1 MLERGPVGQ
10 AERTALPDQATR
22 QSIRQSIRQAA
33 QTAAPPRA
41 RRWLPQLGSDD
52 RAALGLWAAAHLALL
67 VLAWA
72 AAWTFR
78 VQKSH
83 ASLTGVFERWDVV
96 LLRNIAQYGYFSP
109 HSTPNNIAFPP
120 GYPIVLAVAHLIL
133 RNWVISELAVPAVA
147 GCFAVVSLAR
157 LAGGRRAVLYLIT
170 APAAI
175 FLMVGYSESLF
186 LAFAVP
192 AWHAAVRRRW
202 WRAALLAGLSG
213 LVRPDAMFL
222 IPALAVMALVGAGS
236 GSAGARLANAAKVCC
251 GFAGL
256 AAYLTYLK
264 VHTGSWTA
272 WFHAQQTGWDE
283 HLVWPIQGLKTT
295 WWAAFQ
301 HPFAAGTSFAFQVAL
316 AAMAVMVLATV
327 AFALWRRWP
336 EAVYCGLAVIAVGSS
351 TWYVSLSRTLLM
363 QFPIWIAIAA
373 IGARR
378 PWVRYAYLGISAPLA
393 VVFGLLFL
401 TGQWAG

>member
-1 MLERGPVGQ
+1 MLDGGPVEQ
-10 AERTALPDQATR
+10 AERTAPPQAPAR
-22 QSIRQSIRQAA
+22 QSA
-33 QTAAPPRA
+33 QHPARWRLPR
-41 RRWLPQLGSDD
+41 LGPDD
-52 RAALGLWAAAHLALL
+52 RAALGIWAAAHLALL

-78 VQKSH
+78 TQKSH
-83 ASLTGVFERWDVV
+83 ASLTGVFERWDAF
-96 LLRNIAQYGYFSP
+96 LLRNVAQYGYFSP
-109 HSTPNNIAFPP
+109 HSIPNNVAFLP
-120 GYPIVLAVAHLIL
+120 GYPIVLAAAHLIL
-133 RNWVISELAVPAVA
+133 RNWVLSELVVPAAA

-157 LAGGRRAVLYLIT
+157 LAHGRRAVVYLIT

-175 FLMVGYSESLF
+175 FLMVGYAESLY
-186 LAFAVP
+186 LALAIP

-202 WRAALLAGLSG
+202 WRAALLAGLAG
-213 LVRPDAMFL
+213 LVRPDALFL
-222 IPALAVMALVGAGS
+222 IPALAVMALADGGS
-236 GSAGARLANAAKVCC
+236 GPAGARLANAAKAGC

-256 AAYLTYLK
+256 AAYLIYLK
-264 VHTGSWTA
+264 VHTGSWNA
-272 WFHAQQTGWDE
+272 WFHAQQVGWDE
-283 HLVWPIQGLKTT
+283 HLVWPIRGLKTT

-327 AFALWRRWP
+327 AFAVWRRWP